1 MLSTGMSTFIYIRL
15 RLSTSRQVRLHC
27 CAQVDEDTQTTS
39 TWCRQRYT
47 DPSVYPPST
56 PVDGPS
62 VY

>member
-1 MLSTGMSTFIYIRL
+1 MLSTGMSTSIYIRL

-27 CAQVDEDTQTTS
+27 CAQVDEGRRATS
-39 TWCRQRYT
+39 TWCRRRYT